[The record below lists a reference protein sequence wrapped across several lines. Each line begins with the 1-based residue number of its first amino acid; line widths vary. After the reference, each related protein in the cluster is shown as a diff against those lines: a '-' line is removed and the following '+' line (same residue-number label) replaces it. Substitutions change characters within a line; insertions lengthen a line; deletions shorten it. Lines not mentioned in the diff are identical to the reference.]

1 MIVYTQS
8 LAQLITMLMIILW
21 LRCGT
26 KLGFWNCKNKL
37 LEDDMVNKQIF
48 IEFTLDY
55 NKQHTDLTNTDLTT
69 KSA

>member
-1 MIVYTQS
+1 
-8 LAQLITMLMIILW
+8 
-21 LRCGT
+21 
-26 KLGFWNCKNKL
+26 
-37 LEDDMVNKQIF
+37 MVNKQIF